1 MDCNFPLGMQSGER
15 CKTMP
20 GADKSKSLVLMVD
33 DSDDDGTLLELAFQK
48 LERFRLVGR
57 VSDGRQAI
65 AYLKGEGNFS
75 NRQKHPLP
83 NVVLLDL
90 RMPRVDGFD
99 VLEWLRTQSFP
110 HLRVVVFSGS
120 DCLADVE
127 KALGMGA
134 HFFRTKPLR
143 FHEQVSMLKALEIHI
158 ASSHQH
164 GSTVSLELK

>member
-1 MDCNFPLGMQSGER
+1 
-15 CKTMP
+15 MP
-20 GADKSKSLVLMVD
+20 TAEKLKSLVLMVD

-48 LERFRLVGR
+48 LEQFRLVGR

-65 AYLKGEGNFS
+65 AYLKGEGDFG
-75 NRQKHPLP
+75 NRRKHPLP
-83 NVVLLDL
+83 NVLLLDL

-120 DCLADVE
+120 DCRADVE

-134 HFFRTKPLR
+134 HFYRTKPLR
-143 FHEQVSMLKALEIHI
+143 FDEQVSMLKALEIHMDRLSQPGPATARVAQRSI
-158 ASSHQH
+158 QH
-164 GSTVSLELK
+164 DLNL